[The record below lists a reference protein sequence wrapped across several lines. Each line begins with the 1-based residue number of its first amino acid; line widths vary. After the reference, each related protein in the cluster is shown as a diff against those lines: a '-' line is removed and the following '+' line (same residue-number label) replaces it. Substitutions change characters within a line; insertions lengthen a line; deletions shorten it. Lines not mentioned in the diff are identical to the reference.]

1 MITSSS
7 YKSLT
12 SVSGILIFSR
22 NFSGILTRNVSAFS
36 GILEQTFGFSGPVD
50 MGLSGILEFCRKIS
64 GSGSLTASSGP
75 NKFGFRVD
83 WTFYFGYLDFY
94 PKIVG

>member
-1 MITSSS
+1 MITSTS

-22 NFSGILTRNVSAFS
+22 NFSGILTRNFSAFS
-36 GILEQTFGFSGPVD
+36 GILEQTFGFSGPVE

-64 GSGSLTASSGP
+64 GSGSL
-75 NKFGFRVD
+75 NEFGFRVP

-94 PKIVG
+94 PKIFG